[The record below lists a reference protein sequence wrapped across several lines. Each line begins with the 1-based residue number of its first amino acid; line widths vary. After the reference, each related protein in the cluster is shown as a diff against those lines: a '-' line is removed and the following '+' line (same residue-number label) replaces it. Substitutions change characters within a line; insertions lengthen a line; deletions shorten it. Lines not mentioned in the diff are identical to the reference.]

1 MTPTDEQ
8 IRLAIAQQAADWFVA
23 NQSGSLDEAGR
34 GAFMGWLKTS
44 PVHVDEYL
52 RMAAI
57 SRGLRV
63 AAADPRVPLESW
75 LEEARSEPVDNVASL
90 TPPVSHGES
99 FRKSRWLHRP
109 LLAVVPATVLAALAV
124 VLFLFWTEAWEL
136 LGLGTTYETAHGQ
149 QHSWQLAD
157 GSELRLNTDSAVR
170 VHFSRSQRFVEVAR
184 GQALFEVAHEARRQ
198 FRVVVGGAT
207 LIAVGT
213 QFEVYRL
220 GSAAL
225 VTVIDGRVA
234 ILNRGTSAVGMGA
247 ELPVGTLTLRA
258 GQRVRIESGT
268 VASEPWTV
276 DLHQTEAWLNRKIE
290 FEQRPLGEVADE
302 FNRYA
307 SVPVEIEDASL
318 RTILVSGV
326 IDAADLESFIAFLH
340 ARDDVRIE
348 RTPARI
354 KVLRRQRPERSGG

>member
-8 IRLAIAQQAADWFVA
+8 IRLAIAQQAADWFVG
-23 NQSGSLDEAGR
+23 NQSGALDEAGR
-34 GAFMGWLKTS
+34 GVFMGWLKTS

-57 SRGLRV
+57 SRGLHV
-63 AAADPRVPLESW
+63 AAADPRIPLESW
-75 LEEARSEPVDNVASL
+75 LEEARSQPVDNVASL
-90 TPPVSHGES
+90 SPSISHRES
-99 FRKSRWLHRP
+99 FWKSLRP
-109 LLAVVPATVLAALAV
+109 RGWLLAVPATGLAALV
-124 VLFLFWTEAWEL
+124 VGLLLFWTEAREL

-149 QHSWQLAD
+149 QRSWQLSD
-157 GSELRLNTDSAVR
+157 GSMLRLNTDSAVR
-170 VHFSRSQRFVEVAR
+170 VQFSRTRRSIEVTR
-184 GQALFEVAHEARRQ
+184 GQVFFKAVHEARRQ
-198 FRVVVGGAT
+198 FRVVVGGVT

-213 QFEVYRL
+213 QFEVYRP
-220 GSAAL
+220 GSTAL

-234 ILNRGTSAVGMGA
+234 VLNRATSAVGTGA

-258 GQRVRIESGT
+258 SQRVRIDSGT

-276 DLHQTEAWLNRKIE
+276 DLHQTEAWLNGKIE

-307 SVPVEIEDASL
+307 SVPVEMEDASL

-326 IDAADLESFIAFLH
+326 IDTADLESFIAFLQ
-340 ARDDVRIE
+340 AMDDVRID

-354 KVLRRQRPERSGG
+354 KVFRRQRPERSGD